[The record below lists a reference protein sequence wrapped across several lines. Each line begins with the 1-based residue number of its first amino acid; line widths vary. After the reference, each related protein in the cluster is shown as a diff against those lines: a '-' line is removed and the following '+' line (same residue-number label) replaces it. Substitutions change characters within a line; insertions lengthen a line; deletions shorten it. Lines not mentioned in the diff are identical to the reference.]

1 MTGTQLD
8 ELIRWSERPDEAEE
22 LTRRVLSG
30 ETVHLVTR
38 RRRKDGRVVDVELH
52 GVPLLIG
59 GKLMGVYAIYQDI
72 TERHGAEEALR
83 ESEERFRQLVETLPV
98 AVRVI
103 QNGRVAFTNPA
114 GATLFGFESADQV
127 IGTDAFLHVADR
139 DAARLQDY
147 AQKRA
152 AGEPVPIHYEFRARR
167 RDDSEFPAAIAVARI
182 NYRGQP
188 ASLAVLL
195 DLTERKRLRLFE
207 SLLPVCCLCGKVR
220 DDTKAK
226 RGHGSWRAL
235 EEYVVEH
242 SDADLTHTFCPDC
255 YRTYREQEGL
265 PPAEPPEA

>member
-1 MTGTQLD
+1 M
-8 ELIRWSERPDEAEE
+8 W
-22 LTRRVLSG
+22 LS
-30 ETVHLVTR
+30 TKV
-38 RRRKDGRVVDVELH
+38 
-52 GVPLLIG
+52 VPLRDATGEVTAALGISRDVTAR
-59 GKLMGVYAIYQDI
+59 K
-72 TERHGAEEALR
+72 RAEEALR

-103 QNGRVAFTNPA
+103 QGGKVAFTNPA
-114 GATLFGFESADQV
+114 GATLFGFESVDQV
-127 IGTDAFLHVADR
+127 IDTDAFLYVADR

-152 AGEPVPIHYEFRARR
+152 AGESVPTHYEFRARR
-167 RDDSEFPAAIAVARI
+167 RDGSEFPAAIAVTRI
-182 NYRGQP
+182 NYRAQP

-242 SDADLTHTFCPDC
+242 SDADLPHTFCPDC
-255 YRTYREQEGL
+255 YRTYREREGL
-265 PPAEPPEA
+265 PPAEPPEG